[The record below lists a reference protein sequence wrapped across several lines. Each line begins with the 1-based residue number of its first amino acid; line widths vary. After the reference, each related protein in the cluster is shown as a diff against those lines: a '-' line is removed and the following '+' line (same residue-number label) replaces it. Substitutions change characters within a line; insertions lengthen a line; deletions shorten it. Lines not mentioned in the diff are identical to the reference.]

1 MWVVCERHRLN
12 LTCFFLL
19 LLCWFFY
26 LLLFIYLFY
35 KIEFDLKKGCIC
47 SSEAFCVS
55 QQYFYRK
62 SFFKFRE
69 NKFWFYMEKGVPSLE
84 RMAYLPVMGKA
95 QVQVLTLY
103 DLIFLSSRWMHKSH
117 HGDLSGSMSCLVSF
131 SGRKRL
137 SFIYGF
143 STVSS
148 DELLN
153 LKSVTC

>member
-103 DLIFLSSRWMHKSH
+103 DLIFLSSR
-117 HGDLSGSMSCLVSF
+117 
-131 SGRKRL
+131 
-137 SFIYGF
+137 
-143 STVSS
+143 
-148 DELLN
+148 
-153 LKSVTC
+153 